1 MQKLDDRVSP
11 PSGDCS
17 RYAFIN
23 GELVHFTSKMIPDPH
38 HIARIESFEEPVK
51 YKL

>member
-1 MQKLDDRVSP
+1 MQKLDDRSAP
-11 PSGDCS
+11 ATTDSS

-38 HIARIESFEEPVK
+38 HVARIESFEEPVK
-51 YKL
+51 YSL